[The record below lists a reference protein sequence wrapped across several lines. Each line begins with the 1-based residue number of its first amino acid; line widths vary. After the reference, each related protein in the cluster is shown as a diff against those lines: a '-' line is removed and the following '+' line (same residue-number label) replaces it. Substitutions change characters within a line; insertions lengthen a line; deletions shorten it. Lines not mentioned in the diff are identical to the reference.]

1 MSSENA
7 LQKQA
12 KQATEGLANAPLK
25 KKIGFFSAMMIV
37 VGSCIGAGIFFKA
50 GGVLTNTGN
59 SVVLAMFAWIL
70 AAFAVIAMGLALI
83 EIASARNDN
92 LSIIGW
98 SQTFNGK
105 LIYKSCKN
113 FMVYIYLPLTYFFMP
128 LYVVMSIQDGVGALT
143 NAAFGTSADWAIMM
157 VIAVVMSVYFIVVCG
172 ISSRVGNIQNWIIT
186 CVKFIPLV
194 LAIGLGFA
202 AFAQN
207 GGKLPEGTDWGFIPV
222 VPNPGT
228 STEPTSPAAM
238 AATTYTF
245 ATMTPGFGLFI
256 AVAAIFF
263 AYDGF
268 YVTAGIQSEMKEPKK
283 TPLAILF
290 GLIIVTVI
298 YLLIA
303 IAMSLGASEGSP
315 FGFADWLKDK
325 GLNWLY
331 ATFQIL
337 IGIGVLGIINGFAL
351 WSTRFMEDLV
361 LADEVPFST
370 KFAGKINPKTPWVG
384 IMYNL
389 VISLP
394 IVIIFCII
402 GGLGYVDA
410 AGYGSSYGTGVAQ
423 LYSFADLMGTW
434 TALLAFAFITF
445 AIAGAVKNRSTG
457 LVKVQKTSYFMP
469 MAICTIIINAIAI
482 FFTFFEPIANLFF
495 LFRIPTDGWSTEY
508 VQDIFV
514 PRLMVVVVLFLFIAL
529 MIAPIYIE
537 EALDKKKYGSL
548 DNAQIE
554 RAKVMA
560 DIKGHSLEQEI
571 LANLGIE
578 RRTLLKSWEQ
588 KALNRNELT
597 VKELN
602 VIHGEFA
609 SEVDPVEELISTS
622 TTKTTKASSSKKT
635 TSSSKKS
642 TPAKK
647 ASSSKKK

>member
-50 GGVLTNTGN
+50 GGVLTNSAN
-59 SVVLAMFAWIL
+59 SVVFAMFAWIL

-157 VIAVVMSVYFIVVCG
+157 VIAIVMSVYFIVVCG
-172 ISSRVGNIQNWIIT
+172 VSSRVGNIQNWIIT

-207 GGKLPEGTDWGFIPV
+207 GGQLPPDVDWGFK
-222 VPNPGT
+222 
-228 STEPTSPAAM
+228 PATQETANSI
-238 AATTYTF
+238 YSF

-303 IAMSLGASEGSP
+303 IAMSLGASGGNP
-315 FGFADWLKDK
+315 FGFADWLKAK
-325 GLNWLY
+325 NLNWLY

-410 AGYGSSYGTGVAQ
+410 VGYGADYGTGVAQ

-495 LFRIPTDGWSTEY
+495 LFRIPTDGWSTNY

-560 DIKGHSLEQEI
+560 NIKGHSLEEEI

-578 RRTLLKSWEQ
+578 RRTILKSWEQ

-602 VIHGEFA
+602 VIYGEFA

>member
-50 GGVLTNTGN
+50 GGVLTNSAN
-59 SVVLAMFAWIL
+59 SVVFAMFAWIL

-157 VIAVVMSVYFIVVCG
+157 VIAIVMSVYFIVVCG
-172 ISSRVGNIQNWIIT
+172 VSSRVGNIQNWIIT

-207 GGKLPEGTDWGFIPV
+207 GGQLPPDVDWGFK
-222 VPNPGT
+222 
-228 STEPTSPAAM
+228 PATQETANSI
-238 AATTYTF
+238 YSF

-303 IAMSLGASEGSP
+303 IAMSLGASGGNP
-315 FGFADWLKDK
+315 FGFADWLKAK
-325 GLNWLY
+325 NLNWLY

-410 AGYGSSYGTGVAQ
+410 VGYGADYGTGVAQ

-495 LFRIPTDGWSTEY
+495 LFRIPTDGWSTNY

-560 DIKGHSLEQEI
+560 NIKGHSLEEEI

-602 VIHGEFA
+602 VIYGEFA

>member
-50 GGVLTNTGN
+50 GGVLTNSAN
-59 SVVLAMFAWIL
+59 SVVFAMFAWIL

-128 LYVVMSIQDGVGALT
+128 LYVVMSIQDGVGALLT
-143 NAAFGTSADWAIMM
+143 NGATFGTSADWAIMM
-157 VIAVVMSVYFIVVCG
+157 VIAIVMSVYFIVVCG
-172 ISSRVGNIQNWIIT
+172 VSSRAGNIQNWIIT
-186 CVKFIPLV
+186 AVKFIPLA

-207 GGKLPEGTDWGFIPV
+207 GGQLPPDVDWGFK
-222 VPNPGT
+222 
-228 STEPTSPAAM
+228 PATQETANSI
-238 AATTYTF
+238 YSF

-303 IAMSLGASEGSP
+303 IAMSLGASGGSP
-315 FGFADWLKDK
+315 FGFQDWLKDK

-337 IGIGVLGIINGFAL
+337 IGVGVLGIINGFAL

-361 LADEVPFST
+361 LADEVPFSA

-394 IVIIFCII
+394 IVVIFCVI
-402 GGLGYVDA
+402 GGLGYVTNPDY
-410 AGYGSSYGTGVAQ
+410 AGYGTGVGS
-423 LYSFADLMGTW
+423 LYTFADLMGTW

-508 VQDIFV
+508 VNDIFV
-514 PRLMVVVVLFLFIAL
+514 PRVMIVVVLFLFLAL

-560 DIKGHSLEQEI
+560 NIKGHSLEQEI

-602 VIHGEFA
+602 VIYGEFA

>member
-50 GGVLTNTGN
+50 NTVLENSGN

-70 AAFAVIAMGLALI
+70 AAFAVVAMGLALI

-128 LYVVMSIQDGVGALT
+128 LYVVMSIQDGIGALT
-143 NAAFGTSADWAIMM
+143 NYNANFGTSADWAIMM
-157 VIAVVMSVYFIVVCG
+157 VIAIVMSVYFIVVCG

-202 AFAQN
+202 AFADKAGQLP
-207 GGKLPEGTDWGFIPV
+207 GGVDWGFVPV
-222 VPNPGT
+222 TPDADASAAGAA
-228 STEPTSPAAM
+228 STIYS
-238 AATTYTF
+238 F

-303 IAMSLGASEGSP
+303 IAMSLGAKGGDP
-315 FGFADWLKDK
+315 FGFEGWLTSKN
-325 GLNWLY
+325 LTWLY

-394 IVIIFCII
+394 IVVIFCII
-402 GGLGYVDA
+402 GGLGYVA
-410 AGYGSSYGTGVAQ
+410 KPGYVSGNYGTGVAS
-423 LYSFADLMGTW
+423 LYTFADLMGTW

-508 VQDIFV
+508 VQQIFV
-514 PRLMVVVVLFLFIAL
+514 PRVMIVVVLFLFLAL

-560 DIKGHSLEQEI
+560 EIKGHSLEEEI

-602 VIHGEFA
+602 VIYGEFA

>member
-50 GGVLTNTGN
+50 GGVLTNSAN
-59 SVVLAMFAWIL
+59 SVVFAMFAWIL

-157 VIAVVMSVYFIVVCG
+157 VIAIVMSVYFIVVCG
-172 ISSRVGNIQNWIIT
+172 VSSRVGNIQNWIIT

-207 GGKLPEGTDWGFIPV
+207 GGQLPPDVDWGFK
-222 VPNPGT
+222 
-228 STEPTSPAAM
+228 PATQETANSI
-238 AATTYTF
+238 YSF

-303 IAMSLGASEGSP
+303 IAMSLGASGGNP
-315 FGFADWLKDK
+315 FGFADWLKAK
-325 GLNWLY
+325 NLNWLY

-410 AGYGSSYGTGVAQ
+410 VGYGADYGTGVAQ

-495 LFRIPTDGWSTEY
+495 LFRIPTDGWSTNY

-560 DIKGHSLEQEI
+560 NIKGHSLEEEI

>member
-50 GGVLTNTGN
+50 GGVLTNSAN
-59 SVVLAMFAWIL
+59 SVVFAMFAWIL

-143 NAAFGTSADWAIMM
+143 NAAFGTSVDWAIMM
-157 VIAVVMSVYFIVVCG
+157 VIAIVMSVYFIVVCG
-172 ISSRVGNIQNWIIT
+172 VSSRVGNIQNWIIT

-207 GGKLPEGTDWGFIPV
+207 GGQLPPDVDWGFK
-222 VPNPGT
+222 
-228 STEPTSPAAM
+228 PATQETANSI
-238 AATTYTF
+238 YSF

-303 IAMSLGASEGSP
+303 IAMSLGASGGNP
-315 FGFADWLKDK
+315 FGFADWLKAK
-325 GLNWLY
+325 NLNWLY

-410 AGYGSSYGTGVAQ
+410 VGYGADYGTGVAQ

-495 LFRIPTDGWSTEY
+495 LFRIPTDGWSTNY

-560 DIKGHSLEQEI
+560 NIKGHSLEEEI

-578 RRTLLKSWEQ
+578 RRTILKSWEQ

-602 VIHGEFA
+602 VIYGEFA

>member
-1 MSSENA
+1 M
-7 LQKQA
+7 
-12 KQATEGLANAPLK
+12 
-25 KKIGFFSAMMIV
+25 
-37 VGSCIGAGIFFKA
+37 
-50 GGVLTNTGN
+50 
-59 SVVLAMFAWIL
+59 
-70 AAFAVIAMGLALI
+70 
-83 EIASARNDN
+83 
-92 LSIIGW
+92 
-98 SQTFNGK
+98 
-105 LIYKSCKN
+105 
-113 FMVYIYLPLTYFFMP
+113 
-128 LYVVMSIQDGVGALT
+128 
-143 NAAFGTSADWAIMM
+143 
-157 VIAVVMSVYFIVVCG
+157 
-172 ISSRVGNIQNWIIT
+172 
-186 CVKFIPLV
+186 
-194 LAIGLGFA
+194 LAIGFGFA

-207 GGKLPEGTDWGFIPV
+207 GGQLPSAPDAPRVDWGFAPTTS
-222 VPNPGT
+222 GT
-228 STEPTSPAAM
+228 ASDI
-238 AATTYTF
+238 YNF
-245 ATMTPGFGLFI
+245 GTMTPGFGLFI

-303 IAMSLGASEGSP
+303 IAMSLGAVKGSP
-315 FGFADWLKDK
+315 FGFQDWLASKN
-325 GLNWLY
+325 LNWLY

-394 IVIIFCII
+394 IVVIFCII

-410 AGYGSSYGTGVAQ
+410 GDYGSSYGTGVAQ

-495 LFRIPTDGWSTEY
+495 LFRIPTDGWSTDY
-508 VQDIFV
+508 VNNIFV

-529 MIAPIYIE
+529 MLAPIYIE

-560 DIKGHSLEQEI
+560 EIKGHSLEQEI

-578 RRTLLKSWEQ
+578 RRTILKSWEQ

-602 VIHGEFA
+602 VIYGEFA

>member
-50 GGVLTNTGN
+50 GTVLKYSGN

-70 AAFAVIAMGLALI
+70 AAFAVVAMGLALI

-128 LYVVMSIQDGVGALT
+128 LYVVMSIQDGVSALT
-143 NAAFGTSADWAIMM
+143 NASVGQGGWAIMM
-157 VIAVVMSVYFIVVCG
+157 AIAIVMSVYFIVVCG
-172 ISSRVGNIQNWIIT
+172 VSSRVGNIQNWIIT

-207 GGKLPEGTDWGFIPV
+207 GGKLPEGTDWGFIPIT
-222 VPNPGT
+222 PGADASAAGAA
-228 STEPTSPAAM
+228 STI
-238 AATTYTF
+238 YTF

-303 IAMSLGASEGSP
+303 IAMSLGSSGGDP
-315 FGFADWLKDK
+315 FGFQDWLKNQTPS
-325 GLNWLY
+325 LNWLY

-337 IGIGVLGIINGFAL
+337 IGVGVLGIINGFAL

-361 LADEVPFST
+361 LADEVPFSA

-394 IVIIFCII
+394 IVVIFCII
-402 GGLGYVDA
+402 GGLGYVN
-410 AGYGSSYGTGVAQ
+410 AGGYPAEYGEGVAQ

-508 VQDIFV
+508 VNDIFV
-514 PRLMVVVVLFLFIAL
+514 PRVMIVVVLFLFLAL

-548 DNAQIE
+548 DNARIE

-560 DIKGHSLEQEI
+560 GIKGHSLEQEI

-578 RRTLLKSWEQ
+578 RRTILKSWEQ

>member
-25 KKIGFFSAMMIV
+25 KKIGFFSAMMVV

-50 GGVLTNTGN
+50 GNVLKYSNY

-128 LYVVMSIQDGVGALT
+128 LYVVMSIQDGVSALT
-143 NAAFGTSADWAIMM
+143 NATFGTSADWAIMM
-157 VIAVVMSVYFIVVCG
+157 VIAIVMSVYFIVVCG
-172 ISSRVGNIQNWIIT
+172 VSSRAGNIQNWVIT

-194 LAIGLGFA
+194 LAIGIGFA

-207 GGKLPEGTDWGFIPV
+207 GGQLPPKFDWGFKPI
-222 VPNPGT
+222 VPDPGT
-228 STEPTSPAAM
+228 PTEPTSAAAM
-238 AATTYTF
+238 AATTYSF

-303 IAMSLGASEGSP
+303 IAMSLGSTDGQP
-315 FGFADWLKDK
+315 FGFEDWLK
-325 GLNWLY
+325 GHQLEWLY

-337 IGIGVLGIINGFAL
+337 IGVGVLGIINGFAL

-394 IVIIFCII
+394 IVVIFCII
-402 GGLGYVDA
+402 GGLGYVNA
-410 AGYGSSYGTGVAQ
+410 TNYPNYGTGVAE
-423 LYSFADLMGTW
+423 LYSFADLMATW

-469 MAICTIIINAIAI
+469 MAICTIVINAIAI

-508 VQDIFV
+508 VTAIFV
-514 PRLMVVVVLFLFIAL
+514 PRLMVVVVLFLFLAL
-529 MIAPIYIE
+529 MLAPIYIE

-560 DIKGHSLEQEI
+560 EIKGHSLEQEI

-578 RRTLLKSWEQ
+578 RRTILKSWEQ

-602 VIHGEFA
+602 VIYGEFA